1 MDEAKEKIQKYFD
14 IWTEQLGLRW
24 WDITVHYFREP
35 SEILENFRSDNN
47 PDKLIP
53 AFVNSYWNYLKAD
66 IYINLPEFVGME
78 EEHIEEIVAHELCH
92 VLVSEMHEEGMR
104 HEERVATILQKA
116 FIWVREY
123 ARDEGMEAVK

>member
-24 WDITVHYFREP
+24 WDITVHYYRNP
-35 SEILENFRSDNN
+35 SEILDNFISNVDSNT
-47 PDKLIP
+47 LVP
-53 AFVNSYWNYLKAD
+53 AFVNTYWQYGSAA

-78 EEHIEEIVAHELCH
+78 EEHIEKIVVHELCH
-92 VLVSEMHEEGMR
+92 VLINEMREGKLH

-116 FIWVREY
+116 FMWVREY